1 MKKKILLLTLL
12 VALGCQANAFAAMPD
27 NFASVSQ
34 EKGDQAS
41 NYIYSTDSKG
51 QSVNYIV
58 KGGTYG
64 STYTGTN
71 VRSQPSPDVP
81 TAATIEGGKICQ
93 ILGYAEN
100 GWIRVLC
107 KETENGDVV
116 GWIREDL
123 LNPADPTAAQ
133 EQPETESQTEQ
144 PAETS
149 AEEIEVETEGGT
161 DNTTMLLTPSSDVNI
176 PETQPTEETE
186 AAVETEPE
194 NTGMQSMLYLG

>member
-1 MKKKILLLTLL
+1 MKKKIFLLTLL
-12 VALGCQANAFAAMPD
+12 AALGCQANAFAAMPD

-107 KETENGDVV
+107 KETANGDVV

-144 PAETS
+144 PAET
-149 AEEIEVETEGGT
+149 GT